1 MDAALAW
8 VVLGVSLAGL
18 SFAVLVPGFWLPLP
32 GTAAEDGDAERATT
46 RLLLVTGAAVALV
59 LFLATLPAH
68 APWSSGQALG
78 RGYLLGAAGALM
90 AVALLHHLRARV
102 VMASREPAP
111 AALQLTA
118 ICGAVG
124 LLSLGVLPLALAV
137 LLFPA
142 SIIDALLG
150 VALGGVLT
158 ALLARLGYAFHAQT
172 APEIPDGATLQG
184 WAVYLATLAGALA
197 FGFYHFPPPQALARI
212 VPLGLGAAM
221 ILAVAAAAG
230 LFGAAR
236 TPARAFVCTGVLSA
250 LVLALLSAVMLP
262 RWVPESGAVAVV
274 LLGIGTAF
282 LSTLLA
288 ATLPPGKA
296 GMGESA
302 GIAGLMLL
310 GLYVTAFDWLRGYG
324 VGLALVGAWVAGSG
338 GLAALYWRGL
348 ARASALRWQRPA
360 PEGGSEPASVALF
373 LHQLLAVGLLAL
385 LFRLFLE
392 RYRPLATDLSLTVH
406 FTFVGLVV
414 GALIPLWIA
423 ESLERSV
430 ARLRRVSAAPAAQR
444 RGAASAAGLFAAAG
458 IAFWA
463 VGAPAAVGIAWG
475 MRSLVGLLAG
485 LLVAGV
491 FLLFPRGERGKGI
504 GAQAS
509 LLATVLIALATVQL
523 AHLLE
528 PLGVL
533 HREVRVTVLGVFAVL
548 AVLSMLLGQWSAR
561 GACKAAFRL
570 EGEGEGTDGR

>member
-1 MDAALAW
+1 ASAL
-8 VVLGVSLAGL
+8 L
-18 SFAVLVPGFWLPLP
+18 
-32 GTAAEDGDAERATT
+32 
-46 RLLLVTGAAVALV
+46 
-59 LFLATLPAH
+59 
-68 APWSSGQALG
+68 
-78 RGYLLGAAGALM
+78 
-90 AVALLHHLRARV
+90 AVALLHYLRSRV
-102 VMASREPAP
+102 VMASGEPAP
-111 AALQLTA
+111 AALQLAA

-124 LLSLGVLPLALAV
+124 LLSLGVLPLAVAA
-137 LLFPA
+137 LLF
-142 SIIDALLG
+142 STGIIDALLG
-150 VALGGVLT
+150 VALGSVLT
-158 ALLARLGYAFHAQT
+158 ALLARLGYAFHAET
-172 APEIPDGATLQG
+172 APGAPDGATFQS
-184 WAVYLATLAGALA
+184 WAIYLATLAGALA
-197 FGFYHFPPPQALARI
+197 FGFYHFPPTQALARA
-212 VPLGLGAAM
+212 VPLGLGAVI
-221 ILAVAAAAG
+221 ILAVVAAAG

-236 TPARAFVCTGVLSA
+236 TPARAFAGTGVLA
-250 LVLALLSAVMLP
+250 TVVLALLAPITLP
-262 RWVPESGAVAVV
+262 RWVPEGGAACIV
-274 LLGIGTAF
+274 LLGIGTGLQGA
-282 LSTLLA
+282 LLA
-288 ATLPPGKA
+288 ASFPPGK
-296 GMGESA
+296 GGTGESA
-302 GIAGLMLL
+302 GVAALMIL
-310 GLYVTAFDWLRGYG
+310 GLYVMAFDWLRGYG
-324 VGLALVGAWVAGSG
+324 VGLALAGAWAAGSG
-338 GLAALYWRGL
+338 GLAALCWRDL
-348 ARASALRWQRPA
+348 VRASALRWQRPA
-360 PEGGSEPASVALF
+360 SDESADPAPVALF

-406 FTFVGLVV
+406 FTFVGLVA

-423 ESLERSV
+423 ESLERRAAYV
-430 ARLRRVSAAPAAQR
+430 RLASAPAV
-444 RGAASAAGLFAAAG
+444 RGTAVCAGLLAAAG

-463 VGAPAAVGIAWG
+463 VGAPAAVGIVWG